1 MVPHEADAKMETC
14 VQEVYWMV
22 HGEARAVGKW
32 RRTQLWCSN
41 NTGSQ
46 CHGGIGFG
54 AWMALLK
61 CPASRLR
68 GRAHITPFTPVTR
81 CGLAL
86 TGGCLQV
93 TAIFREGPIWE
104 LPATNI
110 SSSGQRGMRDSLGT
124 GTHPCVLESW
134 TMKKAA
140 HRRIDAFELW
150 CWRRLLRVPWTVRRS
165 NQSILKE
172 ISPGYSFEGLML
184 KLELQYFGHLMRKA
198 DSFEKTLILGK
209 IEGRRRR
216 GWQRMRWLD
225 GITDSVDMSLGKFWE
240 LVMDREAWHAAIHGV
255 AKSWTRLSDWTN
267 NDLCWISQW
276 LMCVEV
282 PVLTWWAHEISTSLI
297 TTFIWM
303 AGDRDL

>member
-14 VQEVYWMV
+14 MQEVYWMV

-46 CHGGIGFG
+46 FHGGIGFG

-68 GRAHITPFTPVTR
+68 GRAHITPFIPVTR

-110 SSSGQRGMRDSLGT
+110 SSSRQRGDEGQPGHWHTPLC
-124 GTHPCVLESW
+124 PWELDYEESCAQ
-134 TMKKAA
+134 KN
-140 HRRIDAFELW
+140 RCF
-150 CWRRLLRVPWTVRRS
+150 WTVV
-165 NQSILKE
+165 L
-172 ISPGYSFEGLML
+172 
-184 KLELQYFGHLMRKA
+184 
-198 DSFEKTLILGK
+198 EKTL
-209 IEGRRRR
+209 ESP
-216 GWQRMRWLD
+216 LD
-225 GITDSVDMSLGKFWE
+225 CKEIQPVHPKGNQSWVFIWRTDVEAGTPIFWTP
-240 LVMDREAWHAAIHGV
+240 D
-255 AKSWTRLSDWTN
+255 AKSWLLWKDSDTGKDWR
-267 NDLCWISQW
+267 Q
-276 LMCVEV
+276 E
-282 PVLTWWAHEISTSLI
+282 EKG
-297 TTFIWM
+297 TTEDEM
-303 AGDRDL
+303 AGWHHQLNGHEFR